1 MDRIITM
8 PVPAYML
15 AVKKEIIGEGA
26 ERMVSKLRY
35 LDKNYCFT
43 GPKLVAKESRHV
55 LDKSQYRKQAIFH
68 KTFMRTQAIAS
79 ALAKK
84 FNKDIDAL
92 LDLSAENV
100 RKLPRIHFLEP
111 IVTEVWAEDGTTEYY
126 LIEPFLEG
134 SYMKYNSN
142 NGFVHGQNE
151 DEVKIEAPDFNG
163 LDLLIDIL
171 TKMNIS
177 SPGLGVIEECDD
189 TAEDE
194 DGRDS
199 FDLKDEYF
207 PQTFSHYTYEK
218 SKKRM
223 MVVDLQGII
232 ERKSDGS
239 KSYFLTDPV
248 IHKRNNYN
256 THLGCSFGR
265 TDRGDKV
272 SGLGIMLASE
282 M

>member
-1 MDRIITM
+1 M

-15 AVKKEIIGEGA
+15 AVKKEIFGEGA

-35 LDKNYCFT
+35 LDKEYCFK

-100 RKLPRIHFLEP
+100 RKLPRINFLEP
-111 IVTEVWAEDGTTEYY
+111 IVTEVWAEDGTAEYY

-151 DEVKIEAPDFNG
+151 DEVKTEAPDFNG
-163 LDLLIDIL
+163 LDLIDIL

-189 TAEDE
+189 SAEDD
-194 DGRDS
+194 DGRES

-272 SGLGIMLASE
+272 SGLGIVLASE